1 MPQLAVTLNGQQAIT
16 SLQTPV
22 PKHILKV
29 STHNPSLK
37 GKVLIRE
44 GLKKKKQILAGVKCM
59 KYVVYYYMTALQEL
73 KTQLIAA
80 NYNGL
85 NWGSG
90 QATQNVSIWH
100 VIISC

>member
-1 MPQLAVTLNGQQAIT
+1 MPQLAVTLNGQQAIV

-22 PKHILKV
+22 PKHIFKV

-59 KYVVYYYMTALQEL
+59 KYVAHYYMTPLREL
-73 KTQLIAA
+73 KTPSSLQLIIMDLIGVQDRPPRI
-80 NYNGL
+80 YQFGM
-85 NWGSG
+85 
-90 QATQNVSIWH
+90 
-100 VIISC
+100 